1 MPINIGPQDAQLL
14 LNTALPAAGQNVTTA
29 VLDMQG
35 VDPMSSF
42 HKLGRF
48 VIQFPNLPENT
59 TGAGITVAMQ
69 VAGPSLTNS
78 PPAPQLP
85 VPAAFAAA
93 PVAQTLTVVAV
104 AGTGSAAANY
114 YMTPTFDTYGSCYQF
129 YQFVITVPA
138 GVVTTGENIVI
149 AWVYDGISA

>member
-1 MPINIGPQDAQLL
+1 MSVNIGPQDSQLL
-14 LNTALPAAGQNVTTA
+14 LTTALPAAGANVTTA

-48 VIQFPNLPENT
+48 VITFPALPENN

-69 VAGPSLTNS
+69 TAAPSLTNS

-85 VPAAFAAA
+85 VPGAFAAPA
-93 PVAQTLTVVAV
+93 VAQTLTVASV
-104 AGTGSAAANY
+104 AGTGSAAGQY
-114 YMTPTFDTYGSCYQF
+114 YMTPAFDTYGSCFQF
-129 YQFVITVPA
+129 YQFLITVPA
-138 GVVTTGENIVI
+138 GVVTQGENITV
-149 AWVYDGISA
+149 AWVFDGV